1 MNIFQNIATISKKTD
16 SIVDFGS
23 SDHEV
28 TLTLYRDSHNEYNT
42 KLKGGEILK
51 KIMITL
57 LFIFLSMSSGLNFAA
72 ENNGELM
79 AENDEKGTGKID
91 ENMKKIEESNLTKHA
106 LGKGRTVG
114 ILMLALLLLIVALK
128 YIRGY

>member
-1 MNIFQNIATISKKTD
+1 LNIFQNIATISKKTD

>member
-1 MNIFQNIATISKKTD
+1 
-16 SIVDFGS
+16 
-23 SDHEV
+23 
-28 TLTLYRDSHNEYNT
+28 
-42 KLKGGEILK
+42 
-51 KIMITL
+51 
-57 LFIFLSMSSGLNFAA
+57 MSSGLNFAA